1 MDKTDL
7 ATLELKSTPEGTRIE
22 IYVQPGASKTQW
34 SGLHG
39 GVLKLRIKAPP
50 VEGKANEEV
59 TCFLADVFK
68 LKKQS
73 VHLLLGD
80 KNRNKVFLLRD
91 LTPDQVRSILEAAL
105 T

>member
-1 MDKTDL
+1 MV
-7 ATLELKSTPEGTRIE
+7 AIELKSTPEGTRIE

-39 GVLKLRIKAPP
+39 GTLKLRIKAPP

-59 TCFLADVFK
+59 TSFLASVFK
-68 LKKQS
+68 LRKQN

-80 KNRNKVFLLRD
+80 KSRNKVFLLKD
-91 LTPDQVRSILEAAL
+91 ITPTQVLSILEEAL